1 MILDDSS
8 SSHLPF
14 PSLIFRRCFV
24 YPFLRNRIFPYLFL
38 CHSRTTSI
46 NFLLAKTRQREDERN
61 CRI

>member
-8 SSHLPF
+8 SSHLAF
-14 PSLIFRRCFV
+14 ASLNFRRCFV
-24 YPFLRNRIFPYLFL
+24 YPSLRNRNFPYLFL
-38 CHSRTTSI
+38 CNSRTISI